1 MDLALEAWVLV
12 SQCLEGM
19 QPGHYLPPVDGYI
32 GWPSQS
38 SAGELTLV
46 VWTGRAG
53 KLSSSANTQAQ
64 IQGVVL
70 AHPKI
75 YII

>member
-38 SAGELTLV
+38 SAGERHQV
-46 VWTGRAG
+46 VPVRERELMG
-53 KLSSSANTQAQ
+53 
-64 IQGVVL
+64 
-70 AHPKI
+70 
-75 YII
+75 